1 MTIAA
6 HKLDRNSGIS
16 FFAEPQKRALL
27 EQALDLAIAEDT
39 CGRLNGDGTTD
50 AIVGSNL
57 RAQAALY
64 LKQPAVIVCGLEVLD
79 LVFRRFDP
87 DVEVIYEVKEGEF
100 ISEAPRVVA
109 RFNCKARAL
118 LTAER
123 TAINL
128 VQRMSAVATMA
139 RQYVEIVKPHGITIL
154 DTRKTTPG
162 LRVFERYAVLAGG
175 ATNHRFGLSDGI
187 MVKDNHLAVSG
198 GIKNAVTAVRAKYP
212 QENIEVECT
221 SLTEVVEALL
231 AGVNTIMLDNMP
243 PVMVREAVGLIKGT
257 AVVEVSG
264 GINLTNLKEYLLPGV
279 DCISIG
285 ALTHSVKSVDLS
297 LEVESYS

>member
-6 HKLDRNSGIS
+6 HKSDRNSGIS
-16 FFAEPQKRALL
+16 SFAEPQKRALL
-27 EQALDLAIAEDT
+27 EQALDLAIAEDA

-50 AIVGSNL
+50 AIVGKNV
-57 RAQAALY
+57 RAHASLY
-64 LKQPAVIVCGLEVLD
+64 LKQPAVIVCGLEILD

-87 DVEVIYEVKEGEF
+87 DVEVIFEAEEGAF
-100 ISEAPRVVA
+100 IVNAPSIVA
-109 RFNCKARAL
+109 RINCKARAL

-139 RQYVEIVKPHGITIL
+139 HQYAEIAKPHGITIL

-162 LRVFERYAVLAGG
+162 LRVFERYAVKVGG

-187 MVKDNHLAVSG
+187 MIKDNHLAVSG
-198 GIKNAVTAVRAKYP
+198 GIKNAVTAVKAKFP
-212 QENIEVECT
+212 GENVEVECT
-221 SLTEVVEALL
+221 SLAEVVEALFV
-231 AGVNTIMLDNMP
+231 GVNTIMLDNMP
-243 PVMVREAVGLIKGT
+243 PAMVKEAVALIKGA
-257 AVVEVSG
+257 AVIEVSG
-264 GINLTNLKEYLLPGV
+264 GINLTNLREYLLPGV

-297 LEVESYS
+297 LEVETYS

>member
-1 MTIAA
+1 MTIAT

-16 FFAEPQKRALL
+16 YFAEPQKRALL

-39 CGRLNGDGTTD
+39 CGRLKGDGTTE
-50 AIVGSNL
+50 AIVGKNV
-57 RAQAALY
+57 RAHAALY
-64 LKQPAVIVCGLEVLD
+64 LKQPAVIVCGLEILD

-87 DVEVIYEVKEGEF
+87 DVEVTYEVAEGAF
-100 ISEAPRVVA
+100 ILEQPRVVA
-109 RFNCKARAL
+109 RINCQARAL

-128 VQRMSAVATMA
+128 VQRMSAVATMTNQFA
-139 RQYVEIVKPHGITIL
+139 EIAKPHGITIL

-162 LRVFERYAVLAGG
+162 LRVFERYAVRVGG

-187 MVKDNHLAVSG
+187 MIKDNHLAVSG

-212 QENIEVECT
+212 GENIEVECT
-221 SLTEVVEALL
+221 SLAEVVEALL

-243 PVMVREAVGLIKGT
+243 PAMVKEAVGLVKG
-257 AVVEVSG
+257 AALIEVSG
-264 GINLTNLKEYLLPGV
+264 GINLANLREYLLPGV

>member
-6 HKLDRNSGIS
+6 HKSDRNSGIS
-16 FFAEPQKRALL
+16 SFAEPQKRALL
-27 EQALDLAIAEDT
+27 EQALDLAIAEDA

-50 AIVGSNL
+50 AIVGKNV
-57 RAQAALY
+57 RAHASLY
-64 LKQPAVIVCGLEVLD
+64 LKQPAVMVCGLEILD

-87 DVEVIYEVKEGEF
+87 DVEVIFEAEEGAF
-100 ISEAPRVVA
+100 IANAPCIVA
-109 RFNCKARAL
+109 RINCKARAL

-128 VQRMSAVATMA
+128 VQRMSAVATMTH
-139 RQYVEIVKPHGITIL
+139 QYAEIAKPHGITIL

-162 LRVFERYAVLAGG
+162 LRVFERYAVKVGG

-187 MVKDNHLAVSG
+187 MIKDNHLVVSG
-198 GIKNAVTAVRAKYP
+198 GIKNAVTAVRAKFP
-212 QENIEVECT
+212 GENVEVECT
-221 SLTEVVEALL
+221 SLAEVVEALFV
-231 AGVNTIMLDNMP
+231 GVNTIMLDNMP
-243 PVMVREAVGLIKGT
+243 PAMVKEAVALIKGA
-257 AVVEVSG
+257 AVIEVSG
-264 GINLTNLKEYLLPGV
+264 GINLTNLREYLLPGV

-297 LEVESYS
+297 LEVETYS